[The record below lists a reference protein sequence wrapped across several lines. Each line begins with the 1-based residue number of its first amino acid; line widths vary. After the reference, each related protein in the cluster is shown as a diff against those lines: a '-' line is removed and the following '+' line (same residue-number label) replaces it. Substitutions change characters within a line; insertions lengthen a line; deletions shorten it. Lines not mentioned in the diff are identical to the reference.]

1 MWFGVLDLY
10 VFTHDESSFFVDLTI
25 ATVLDLYVFTHDE
38 SPCPASQAGG
48 QVFDIDYNIPKALVI
63 EDIDELLKANTEN
76 ND

>member
-10 VFTHDESSFFVDLTI
+10 VFTHDESRHVSVRNALL
-25 ATVLDLYVFTHDE
+25 VLDLYVFTHDE

>member
-1 MWFGVLDLY
+1 MKIRMDVMCCMWFGVL
-10 VFTHDESSFFVDLTI
+10 E
-25 ATVLDLYVFTHDE
+25 LYVFTHDE

>member
-1 MWFGVLDLY
+1 MK
-10 VFTHDESSFFVDLTI
+10 
-25 ATVLDLYVFTHDE
+25 VLDLYVFTHDE

>member
-1 MWFGVLDLY
+1 MWFGVLELY
-10 VFTHDESSFFVDLTI
+10 VFTHDESGVYRMS
-25 ATVLDLYVFTHDE
+25 AKREVLDLYVFTHDE